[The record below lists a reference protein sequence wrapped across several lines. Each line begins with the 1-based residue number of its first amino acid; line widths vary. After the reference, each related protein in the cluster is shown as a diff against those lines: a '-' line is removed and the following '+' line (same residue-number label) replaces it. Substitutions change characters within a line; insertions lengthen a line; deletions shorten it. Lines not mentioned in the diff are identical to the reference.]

1 MKLNHRTIRMGWAV
15 GLLAVAVLAVTASAQ
30 AQDAG
35 ALFKAKCS
43 TCHAVD
49 GSGSTQMG
57 KTLGAPDLRSDEIQ
71 KKTDAQLIDAVT
83 NGVGKKM
90 PPYKGKL
97 TDAQIKDLVGYIRG
111 LAKKT

>member
-1 MKLNHRTIRMGWAV
+1 MNHRMVRMAWV
-15 GLLAVAVLAVTASAQ
+15 VVLSAVAVLALTASTH

-43 TCHAVD
+43 TCHAPD

-57 KTLGAPDLRSDEIQ
+57 KTLGAPDLRSDDVQ
-71 KKTDAQLIDAVT
+71 KKTDGQLIDAIT

-90 PPYKGKL
+90 PAYKGKL
-97 TDAQIKDLVGYIRG
+97 TDPQIKDLVGYVRG

>member
-1 MKLNHRTIRMGWAV
+1 MGCAV
-15 GLLAVAVLAVTASAQ
+15 VLLAVAVLAVTASSQ
-30 AQDAG
+30 AQDAS
-35 ALFKAKCS
+35 ALFKTKCS
-43 TCHAVD
+43 TCHAAD

-57 KTLGAPDLRSDEIQ
+57 KTLGAPDLRSEDIQ

-90 PPYKGKL
+90 PAYKGKL

-111 LAKKT
+111 LGKKS

>member
-1 MKLNHRTIRMGWAV
+1 MGWTV
-15 GLLAVAVLAVTASAQ
+15 VLLAVAVLAVTASAQ

-35 ALFKAKCS
+35 ALFTAKCS
-43 TCHAVD
+43 TCHAAD

-57 KTLGAPDLRSDEIQ
+57 KTLGAPDLRSDEVQ
-71 KKTDAQLIDAVT
+71 KKADAQLIDSVT

-90 PPYKGKL
+90 PAYKGKL
-97 TDAQIKDLVGYIRG
+97 TDAQIKDLIGYIRG

>member
-1 MKLNHRTIRMGWAV
+1 MSHRMVRMGWV
-15 GLLAVAVLAVTASAQ
+15 VVLLAVAVSAVTASAP

-43 TCHAVD
+43 TCHAAD

-57 KTLGAPDLRSDEIQ
+57 KTLGAPDLRSEDIQ

-83 NGVGKKM
+83 HGVGTKM
-90 PPYKGKL
+90 PAYKGKL

>member
-1 MKLNHRTIRMGWAV
+1 MNHRMVRMGCAV
-15 GLLAVAVLAVTASAQ
+15 VLLAVAILAVTASTH

-43 TCHAVD
+43 TCHAAD

-57 KTLGAPDLRSDEIQ
+57 KTLGAPDLQSDEVQ
-71 KKTDAQLIDAVT
+71 KKTDIQLIDAIT
-83 NGVGKKM
+83 NGVSKKM
-90 PPYKGKL
+90 PAYKGKL

-111 LAKKT
+111 LAKKS